1 MTIFILIF
9 LLLLVAYSI
18 LIDYY
23 RRAWNAIPEPK
34 PDGSARVK
42 VSVVIAARNE
52 ETNIPGLL
60 SCLDAQ
66 DYPKELFEVI
76 IVDDHSTDNTWQLL
90 SSFQRSVNLRTIQ
103 LSPGTTGKKKAI
115 ELAVNAASG
124 NLVVQTDA
132 DCTMSARWLGTIAS
146 FYEQTGAK
154 FIAAPVVIRGG
165 NSFRHVFES
174 LDFLTLQAITG
185 ASVFRRFHTMCNGAN
200 LAFEKSAFEEVDG
213 FDGIDQIPS
222 GDDMLLMHKIYLA
235 YPEKVFY
242 LKQFAAIVSTLPQ
255 PSWKH
260 LLHQRVR
267 WASKAVHYKD
277 KRIFYVLLI
286 TYIINVAFMA
296 LAVTAIINVYWL
308 PFLILF
314 ISAKIL
320 IEFPFVNGGAQFF
333 GERRLMKWFP
343 IMQPVHIIYVI
354 IAGWLG
360 RFGSYE
366 WKSRVIK
373 NNATGNLAKQ

>member
-9 LLLLVAYSI
+9 LLLLVIYSL

-23 RRAWNAIPEPK
+23 RRAWNAIPEPE
-34 PDGSARVK
+34 SARIAGVK
-42 VSVVIAARNE
+42 ATIVIAARNE
-52 ETNIPGLL
+52 EENIPVLL
-60 SCLDAQ
+60 LCLEAQ

-76 IVDDHSTDNTWQLL
+76 IVDDHSTDNTWHLL
-90 SSFQRSVNLRTIQ
+90 SSHHKSINLHAMQ
-103 LSPGTTGKKKAI
+103 LSPGNTGKKKAI

-124 NLVVQTDA
+124 KLIVQTDA
-132 DCTMSARWLGTIAS
+132 DCTMSAEWLRSVAA

-154 FIAAPVVIRGG
+154 FIAAPVLIRGG
-165 NSFRHVFES
+165 NSLRHVFES
-174 LDFLTLQAITG
+174 LDFLTLQTITG
-185 ASVFRRFHTMCNGAN
+185 ASVYKRFHTMCNGAN
-200 LAFEKSAFEEVDG
+200 LAFEKSAFQEVNG
-213 FDGIDQIPS
+213 FAGIDQIPS
-222 GDDMLLMHKIYLA
+222 GDDMLLMHKIYSA
-235 YPEKVFY
+235 YPDKVFY
-242 LKQFAAIVSTLPQ
+242 LKQRAAIVSTMPQ

-260 LLHQRVR
+260 LFHQRVR

-277 KRIFYVLLI
+277 RRIFYVLLI
-286 TYIINVAFMA
+286 TYLINAGFLA
-296 LAVTAIINVYWL
+296 LAVATIIKVYWL

-320 IEFPFVNGGAQFF
+320 IEFPFVNRGAQFF

-343 IMQPVHIIYVI
+343 LIQPLHIAYVV

-366 WKSRVIK
+366 WKSRITK
-373 NNATGNLAKQ
+373 NNTTGNLAKQ